1 MNKIYLKNNYIYL
14 KLLTKI
20 KCINYKTLFFDK
32 INF

>member
-1 MNKIYLKNNYIYL
+1 MNKIYLEKNYIYL

-20 KCINYKTLFFDK
+20 KCINYKALFFDK